1 MAEIYELQ
9 EVEVWDGN
17 MAASHAMRQA
27 QIDVVS
33 AYPITPS
40 TPIVQNYASFLE
52 YLHKQTANSVYAKY
66 YNYTFTLTRFTP
78 GVEWWLHLA
87 PRTSHLAPSTARCL
101 CAKNDTLRSATVT
114 TTRGGRWLHLPPA
127 SPLTFKHSTPPVS
140 SDALTF
146 CVASSP
152 RGQPLT

>member
-1 MAEIYELQ
+1 MNEHRCLHHSAPPACLPACVPSWSE
-9 EVEVWDGN
+9 N
-17 MAASHAMRQA
+17 M
-27 QIDVVS
+27 I
-33 AYPITPS
+33 ITL
-40 TPIVQNYASFLE
+40 TGGNYASFLE